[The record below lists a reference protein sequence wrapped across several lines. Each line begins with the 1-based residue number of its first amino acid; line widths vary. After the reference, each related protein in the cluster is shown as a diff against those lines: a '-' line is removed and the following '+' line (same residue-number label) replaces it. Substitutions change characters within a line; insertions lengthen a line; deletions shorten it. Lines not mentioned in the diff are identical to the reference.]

1 MKKKAVCLRFIILI
15 GGLLFFKSYILDI
28 RRISGHS
35 MEPTLSDGQF
45 VFVWKLAYGIFM
57 PAENRYIC
65 RWQMPQ
71 AGDVVFYV
79 MDGRY
84 VVKRCVKTEG
94 NMLHFIVNPQ
104 GQADDYAALQ
114 LEKGTAPLNRVQFRN
129 LGGFLPEYAQKIPIG
144 FVLALGDNIAQSRDS
159 RDYGFV
165 AADSICGKL
174 LWK

>member
-1 MKKKAVCLRFIILI
+1 
-15 GGLLFFKSYILDI
+15 
-28 RRISGHS
+28 
-35 MEPTLSDGQF
+35 
-45 VFVWKLAYGIFM
+45 
-57 PAENRYIC
+57 
-65 RWQMPQ
+65 
-71 AGDVVFYV
+71 
-79 MDGRY
+79 
-84 VVKRCVKTEG
+84 
-94 NMLHFIVNPQ
+94 MLHFIVNPQ

-144 FVLALGDNIAQSRDS
+144 FVLVLGDNIAQSRDS